1 MLYTILIRYLT
12 VFVQFLIIGTTIWLY
27 GTDARGVVAGL
38 IATFSLVGAISSFTI
53 GKGLIELLERAKGSD
68 LDKRSLYIS
77 TIAVSLFFVLLSFIA
92 HSVLKNIFPTFYGN
106 IPTDTIKYFY
116 PAVFYYVWIQVGSY
130 LYSLS
135 SKLKI
140 YNSISLVSNCSV
152 MIGLGWI
159 ALFDKIA
166 FEKFLLFIS
175 TVFFIEFLVSLSV
188 FYRVMSLKSV
198 KPKYKNL
205 VFKSGV
211 KLHIDTI
218 GGVMFSSISL
228 VLVNAYLTLEDV
240 ANYDIAVRLF
250 ALLCVMPQMV
260 QMFNHDKVVYEDSR
274 LLIESQMRLLKKV
287 AVLFLLLFPF
297 SLLILFQLRSW
308 INFSNEIIWLYTIL
322 ALGFLPYFYCSIVSP
337 YWIKHKNGLK
347 LSFISLSIGTIGV
360 CISIYLM
367 GIFGVLGAAVS
378 VVLNY
383 LMAMVINSFYHKAR
397 I

>member
-27 GTDARGVVAGL
+27 GSESRGVVAGL

-53 GKGLIELLERAKGSD
+53 GKGLIALLERAKGKD
-68 LDKRSLYIS
+68 LDNGSLYIS
-77 TIAVSLFFVLLSFIA
+77 AITVSLLLVILSFIS
-92 HSVLKNIFPTFYGN
+92 HLVLKKYLINFYGN
-106 IPTDTIKYFY
+106 IPIETIKYFY
-116 PAVFYYVWIQVGSY
+116 PAVFYYVWIQVGAY

-140 YNSISLVSNCSV
+140 YNSISLVSNFAV
-152 MIGLGWI
+152 MIGLVWI
-159 ALFDKIA
+159 ALVDKIA
-166 FEKFLLFIS
+166 FENFLLFIS
-175 TVFFIEFLVSLSV
+175 TIFFLEFLLSAGV
-188 FYRVMSLKSV
+188 FYRVMSLKSA

-205 VFKSGV
+205 VFKSGM

-260 QMFNHDKVVYEDSR
+260 QMFNHDKVVYKDSR
-274 LLIESQMRLLKKV
+274 LLIESQMQLLKKV
-287 AVLFLLLFPF
+287 AVVFLLLFPL
-297 SLLILFQLRSW
+297 SLLVLSQLRSW
-308 INFSNEIIWLYTIL
+308 INLSTEIIWLYAIL
-322 ALGFLPYFYCSIVSP
+322 ALGFIPYFYCSIVSP
-337 YWIKHKNGLK
+337 YWIKHGNGLR
-347 LSFISLSIGTIGV
+347 LSFITFFIGIIG
-360 CISIYLM
+360 ISISVYLM
-367 GIFGVLGAAVS
+367 GIYGVFGAAVS
-378 VVLNY
+378 VVFNY
-383 LMAMVINSFYHKAR
+383 LVAMVINSFYHKAK